1 MHIVVTGAAGFIGS
15 HTAERL
21 ALEGHRVTGLDC
33 FAPYYDLSQKRRN
46 ATRLT
51 ELGIPVCEV
60 DLATD
65 PLTDVL
71 DVLDGVDG
79 VVHLAAQPGLS
90 PATHRRAFVR
100 NNVTATERLM
110 HAVGRQSSVRA
121 LVHASSSSVYGAD
134 ATVPEDAPLK
144 PTSIYGRT
152 KLEAERIVQRASDE
166 AAWDACVVR
175 LFSVYGP
182 RERPEKLIPKAI
194 RSALTGSAFPLFRGS
209 ERHRRS
215 YTYVADA
222 VDGLVAAL
230 HRIDRCA
237 GHAVNVGAPTSVSTL
252 DVLRCVA
259 DVTGRPLCIDRVPA
273 RDGDQQRTEACIDK
287 ARRLLEVEPSTPL
300 REGVAAEVQWVI
312 GEGEGVKG

>member
-1 MHIVVTGAAGFIGS
+1 MHIAVTGAAGFIGS
-15 HTAERL
+15 HAAERL
-21 ALEGHRVTGLDC
+21 ALDGHRVTGVDC
-33 FAPYYDLSQKRRN
+33 FAPYYDLEQKRDN
-46 ATRLT
+46 TSRLA
-51 ELGIPVCEV
+51 ELGIPVRKV

-65 PLTDVL
+65 PLAEVL
-71 DVLDGVDG
+71 AGVDG

-90 PATHRRAFVR
+90 PATERRAFVR
-100 NNVTATERLM
+100 NNVTATKRLVRAMEREP
-110 HAVGRQSSVRA
+110 SVRV

-134 ATVPEDAPLK
+134 ATVPEDGPLH
-144 PTSIYGRT
+144 PASIYGRT
-152 KLEAERIVQRASDE
+152 KLASERIVRAASAE
-166 AAWDACVVR
+166 ATWDACVVR

-194 RSALTGSAFPLFRGS
+194 RCALTGTAFPLFRSS

-237 GHAVNVGAPTSVSTL
+237 GHAVNVGTPTSVSTL

-259 DVTGRPLCIDRVPA
+259 EVTGRPLCIDRVPP
-273 RDGDQQRTEACIDK
+273 REGDQQRTEACIDK
-287 ARRLLEVEPSTPL
+287 ARRLLGVEPSTPL
-300 REGVAAEVQWVI
+300 REGIAAEARWMTDMVERM
-312 GEGEGVKG
+312 EG